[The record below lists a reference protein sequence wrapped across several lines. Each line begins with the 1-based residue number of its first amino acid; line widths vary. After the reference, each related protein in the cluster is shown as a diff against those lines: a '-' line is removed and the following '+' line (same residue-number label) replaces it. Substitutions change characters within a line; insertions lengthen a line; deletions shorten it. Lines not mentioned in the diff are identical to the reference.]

1 MDKLRGNLARYRLAQ
16 TIDKQGGD
24 MAEEQVKNEDSTE
37 RVVALQ
43 TMYIKDVSFEAP
55 NSPEVFLES
64 DISPE
69 TKINLSNTH
78 NKIGDDSY
86 DVQLKINVESTYGE
100 KTMFVAEIEQAGVF
114 LIKGYNE
121 EEVKGL
127 IAVFCP
133 NTLFP
138 FVRELVSSLVTK
150 GGFPALLL
158 QPINFDAIYSQAIE
172 EAAAKKTN

>member
-1 MDKLRGNLARYRLAQ
+1 
-16 TIDKQGGD
+16 
-24 MAEEQVKNEDSTE
+24 MAEEQGKKEESTE
-37 RVVALQ
+37 KVVALQ
-43 TMYIKDVSFEAP
+43 TMYIKDISFEAP
-55 NSPEVFLES
+55 NSPDVFLET

-78 NKIGDDSY
+78 NKIGDASY
-86 DVQLKINVESTYGE
+86 DVQLKVKVESTYGE
-100 KTMFVAEIEQAGVF
+100 KTMFVAEVEQAGVF
-114 LIKGYNE
+114 LIKGYSE
-121 EEVKGL
+121 EEIKGL

-138 FVRELVSSLVTK
+138 FIRELVASLVTK

-172 EAAAKKTN
+172 EATEQKPN

>member
-1 MDKLRGNLARYRLAQ
+1 
-16 TIDKQGGD
+16 
-24 MAEEQVKNEDSTE
+24 MAEEQNIKEETTE
-37 RVVALQ
+37 RIVALQ

-55 NSPEVFLES
+55 NSPEVFLET

-86 DVQLKINVESTYGE
+86 DVQLKVKVESIYGE
-100 KTMFVAEIEQAGVF
+100 KTMFVAEIEQGGVF
-114 LIKGYNE
+114 LIKGYSE

-138 FVRELVSSLVTK
+138 FIRELVASLVTK

-158 QPINFDAIYSQAIE
+158 QPINFDALYSQAIE
-172 EAAAKKTN
+172 EAAKQKPN

>member
-1 MDKLRGNLARYRLAQ
+1 
-16 TIDKQGGD
+16 
-24 MAEEQVKNEDSTE
+24 MAEEQNIKEETTE

-55 NSPEVFLES
+55 NSPEVFLET

-86 DVQLKINVESTYGE
+86 DVQLKVKVESIYGE
-100 KTMFVAEIEQAGVF
+100 KTMFVAEIEQGGVF
-114 LIKGYNE
+114 LIRGYSE

-138 FVRELVSSLVTK
+138 FIRELVASLVTK

-158 QPINFDAIYSQAIE
+158 QPINFDALYSQAIE
-172 EAAAKKTN
+172 EAAKQKPN

>member
-1 MDKLRGNLARYRLAQ
+1 
-16 TIDKQGGD
+16 
-24 MAEEQVKNEDSTE
+24 MAEEQGIKEDSTE

-55 NSPEVFLES
+55 NSPEVFLET

-86 DVQLKINVESTYGE
+86 DVQLKVKVESIYGE
-100 KTMFVAEIEQAGVF
+100 KTMFVAEIEQGGVF
-114 LIKGYNE
+114 LIKGYSE

-138 FVRELVSSLVTK
+138 FIRELVASLVTK

-158 QPINFDAIYSQAIE
+158 QPINFDALYSQAIE
-172 EAAAKKTN
+172 EAAKQKPN

>member
-1 MDKLRGNLARYRLAQ
+1 
-16 TIDKQGGD
+16 

-37 RVVALQ
+37 KVVALQ

-55 NSPEVFLES
+55 NSPDVFLES

-86 DVQLKINVESTYGE
+86 DVQLKIKVESTYGE
-100 KTMFVAEIEQAGVF
+100 KTMFLAEVEQAGVF

-121 EEVKGL
+121 EEIKGL

-172 EAAAKKTN
+172 EAAAQKAN

>member
-1 MDKLRGNLARYRLAQ
+1 
-16 TIDKQGGD
+16 
-24 MAEEQVKNEDSTE
+24 MAEEQNIKEETTE

-55 NSPEVFLES
+55 NSPEVFLET

-86 DVQLKINVESTYGE
+86 DVQLKVKVESIYGE
-100 KTMFVAEIEQAGVF
+100 KTMFVAEIEQGGVF
-114 LIKGYNE
+114 LIRGYSE

-138 FVRELVSSLVTK
+138 FIRELVASLVTK

-158 QPINFDAIYSQAIE
+158 QPINFDALYSQAIE
-172 EAAAKKTN
+172 KAAKQKPN

>member
-1 MDKLRGNLARYRLAQ
+1 
-16 TIDKQGGD
+16 
-24 MAEEQVKNEDSTE
+24 MAEEQNIKEETTE
-37 RVVALQ
+37 KVVALQ

-55 NSPEVFLES
+55 NSPEVFLET

-86 DVQLKINVESTYGE
+86 DVQLKVKVESIYGE
-100 KTMFVAEIEQAGVF
+100 KTMFVAEIEQGGVF
-114 LIKGYNE
+114 LIKGYSE

-138 FVRELVSSLVTK
+138 FIRELVASLVTK

-158 QPINFDAIYSQAIE
+158 QPINFDALYSQAIE
-172 EAAAKKTN
+172 EAAKQKPN

>member
-1 MDKLRGNLARYRLAQ
+1 
-16 TIDKQGGD
+16 
-24 MAEEQVKNEDSTE
+24 MAEEQNIKEETTE

-55 NSPEVFLES
+55 NSPEVFLET

-86 DVQLKINVESTYGE
+86 DVQLKVKVESIYGE
-100 KTMFVAEIEQAGVF
+100 KTMFVAEIEQGGVF
-114 LIKGYNE
+114 LIRGYSD

-138 FVRELVSSLVTK
+138 FIRELVASLVTK

-172 EAAAKKTN
+172 EATEQKPN

>member
-1 MDKLRGNLARYRLAQ
+1 
-16 TIDKQGGD
+16 

-37 RVVALQ
+37 KVVALQ

-86 DVQLKINVESTYGE
+86 DVQLKIKVESTYGE
-100 KTMFVAEIEQAGVF
+100 KTMFVAEVEQAGVF

-121 EEVKGL
+121 EEIKGL

-172 EAAAKKTN
+172 EAAAQKAN